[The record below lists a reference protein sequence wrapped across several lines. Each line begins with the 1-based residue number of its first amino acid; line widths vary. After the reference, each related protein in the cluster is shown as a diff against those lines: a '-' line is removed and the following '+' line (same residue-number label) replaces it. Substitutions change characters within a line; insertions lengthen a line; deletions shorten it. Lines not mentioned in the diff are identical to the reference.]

1 MLKCFQSAGNT
12 VNPVCGYNEPT
23 KSLRQPIP
31 TGSHIHLVCL
41 FLLLFQGM
49 LPVRWMALES
59 LEDYTYNTKTD
70 V

>member
-1 MLKCFQSAGNT
+1 MHVIANSSLNIQHALIRLILLSCFNNLISFSN
-12 VNPVCGYNEPT
+12 
-23 KSLRQPIP
+23 K
-31 TGSHIHLVCL
+31 
-41 FLLLFQGM
+41 GM